1 MLYIFYR
8 SFNGSSSDNSAKE
21 KYQPD
26 ELDDARLYEAGIS
39 SGINFNKYSHIPCK
53 VTGENPPHAIETFS
67 DSGECVTV
75 GTCASFKA
83 VQKSD
88 RHRQCMID

>member
-1 MLYIFYR
+1 MLCLFHR
-8 SFNGSSSDNSAKE
+8 SFNGSSSDSSVKE
-21 KYQPD
+21 TYQPD
-26 ELDDARLYEAGIS
+26 EVDDARLYEAGIS

-67 DSGECVTV
+67 DAGECVTV

-83 VQKSD
+83 AQKVIVSV
-88 RHRQCMID
+88 